1 MSVGITDLAHS
12 LRINTADSAVPIPLS
27 RGQQLV
33 CAALGHKTLASFQA
47 AQAAEQEPQT
57 FEGLP
62 HIVPDYE
69 LLAARADELG
79 LNLPENE
86 LRALVDAAFRERVP
100 KTKVHHSF
108 SDLAMAVQDEMQDA
122 VLSDDDINSSMANAN
137 YDGIDEVYFEEEIDP
152 DEATLDEPVSATIA
166 GQVNLGIDTERPYAG
181 HQVQFQVAV
190 SLARCG
196 RRCFEEPEI
205 EVLSGGLSDD
215 WRDDEP
221 PTRTLAEALAEAL
234 SIDVAEAQE
243 LTDVEPTELS
253 GQSGEMTYGY
263 LFDFSE
269 RASPSLAAKLMAQR
283 GSLQLEV
290 GPSFFEGV
298 RGVDGPGL

>member
-12 LRINTADSAVPIPLS
+12 LRIQTANTAVPIPLS

-47 AQAAEQEPQT
+47 AQAAEQEPYT
-57 FEGLP
+57 LDGLP
-62 HIVPDYE
+62 HVVPDYE
-69 LLAARADELG
+69 LLATRADELG
-79 LNLPENE
+79 LSLPENQ
-86 LRALVDAAFRERVP
+86 LRTLVDAAFRERVP
-100 KTKVHHSF
+100 ETKVHRSF

-152 DEATLDEPVSATIA
+152 DEATLEEPVRATIT

-181 HQVQFQVAV
+181 HQVQFEVAV

-221 PTRTLAEALAEAL
+221 PTKTLAEALAEAL
-234 SIDVAEAQE
+234 DIEVAEAQE
-243 LTDVEPTELS
+243 LTDVEPTALT
-253 GQSGEMTYGY
+253 GHAGEMTYGY
-263 LFDFSE
+263 LFDFAG
-269 RASPSLAAKLMAQR
+269 RASPELAAKLMAQR

-290 GPSFFEGV
+290 GPSFYEGV
-298 RGVDGPGL
+298 RAADLPGL